1 MLTKQQEFIASHH
14 DALRASSRIPP
25 SRGGGMREEALRVS
39 AWEARERFQ
48 VNFRNEN
55 KPK

>member
-55 KPK
+55 KP